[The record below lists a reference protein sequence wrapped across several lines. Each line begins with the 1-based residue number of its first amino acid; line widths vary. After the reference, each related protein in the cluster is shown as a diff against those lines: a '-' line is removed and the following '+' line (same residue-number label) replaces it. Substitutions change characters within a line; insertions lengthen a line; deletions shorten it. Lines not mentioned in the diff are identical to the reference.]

1 MNYSRL
7 TPAMEEPI
15 GKLPNPLENSKP
27 STENLVSRK
36 RKNDEV
42 EPEIT
47 PEKPAQELKRTKK
60 LKWEKFVGRR
70 AEGSVE
76 HATYFTPDE
85 CKTYFEELQD
95 QIEYLK

>member
-1 MNYSRL
+1 
-7 TPAMEEPI
+7 MEEPI

-47 PEKPAQELKRTKK
+47 EKPAQEVKKTKK
-60 LKWEKFVGRR
+60 LKWETLSFRR
-70 AEGSVE
+70 AEGKVE
-76 HATYFTPDE
+76 HATYFTADE
-85 CKTYFEELQD
+85 CKTYYEELQD